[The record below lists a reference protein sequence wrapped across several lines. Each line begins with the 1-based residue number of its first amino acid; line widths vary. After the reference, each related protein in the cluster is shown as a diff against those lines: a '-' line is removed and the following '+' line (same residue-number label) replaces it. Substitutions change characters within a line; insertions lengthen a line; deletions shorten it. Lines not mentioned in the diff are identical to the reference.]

1 MYIGKWI
8 LTYRKSKFRVE
19 RRQNDFI
26 LMLIVRI
33 THLKIMKNASGVKKI
48 INIANI
54 E

>member
-1 MYIGKWI
+1 MD
-8 LTYRKSKFRVE
+8 TYTQKKQFRVE

-33 THLKIMKNASGVKKI
+33 IHLKIMKNSSGVKKI

>member
-1 MYIGKWI
+1 MYIGKCI
-8 LTYRKSKFRVE
+8 LTHRKSKFRVE

-26 LMLIVRI
+26 SMLIVSI
-33 THLKIMKNASGVKKI
+33 THLKIMKNASKLEKI